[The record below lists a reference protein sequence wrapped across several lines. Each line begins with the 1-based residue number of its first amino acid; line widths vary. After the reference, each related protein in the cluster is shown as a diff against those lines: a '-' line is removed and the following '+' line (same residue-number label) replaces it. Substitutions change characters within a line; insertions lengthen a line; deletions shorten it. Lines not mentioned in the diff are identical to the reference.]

1 MTISDTWAREV
12 YKNDQ
17 GEGSNLT
24 FCGAL
29 EHCYGEIAYYWNAN
43 TKKKNESSY
52 ENIILPAMKSHND
65 KVISEYTKEDYENV
79 IDTIRGKGY
88 VNNGVTYFYAE
99 ASIKN
104 FEKLIY
110 YVVYY
115 AANRGLCDNVL
126 WGSRFDLEMPNEQE
140 KIVEKVRLKKSL
152 TPKQEKKLAAMLLED
167 VDVPGEWVAVL
178 LMLGLGTR
186 NAEACGL
193 NYGDIKVLEEYPE
206 DVVAWIYKTTIPDSS
221 TLQSSGKTWNCGRII
236 PVPDKIVDYLKRRK
250 QFLIDNLE
258 EMGIQDEV
266 NVDELPIVC
275 KGYLS
280 DYGNYKKRAS
290 AKDVTNAAREI
301 YKRIGMEAKQLAFV
315 EAELVE
321 NKLDDVVNEKDATAY
336 LLRRNYATHLQILG
350 LSIAEIQYLIGHDV
364 EDAYESRN
372 EFVDDERL
380 HKMAEKLKQR
390 PLLNVIYEEKNC
402 QEIILKPKEEVR
414 VVVKGNEPLDVL
426 SIKVEG
432 KGVGKVVDCTYTTE
446 AYDREYDRSIDVIG
460 QYHKRY
466 KCC

>member
-1 MTISDTWAREV
+1 MAISDNWAREV
-12 YKNDQ
+12 YKNEHQ
-17 GEGSNLT
+17 EGVNYT

-29 EHCYGEIAYYWNAN
+29 EHCYREISFYWKSVE
-43 TKKKNESSY
+43 TRKQHESSY
-52 ENIILPAMKSHND
+52 ENVILPAMENHND

-79 IDTIRGKGY
+79 IYNIRANGY
-88 VNNGVTYFYAE
+88 VKSGVTYFYAE
-99 ASIKN
+99 TSIKD
-104 FEKLIY
+104 FERLIY
-110 YVVYY
+110 DVVFY
-115 AANRGLCDNVL
+115 ASKRGLCENVL
-126 WGSRFDLEMPNEQE
+126 WGSRFEFTMPTEQE
-140 KIVEKVRLKKSL
+140 KIVEKVKLKKSM
-152 TPKQEKKLAAMLLED
+152 TPKQEKKLVKMLLDD

-193 NYGDIKVLEEYPE
+193 NYGDIKTLEEYPE

-236 PVPDKIVDYLKRRK
+236 PVPGKIVEYLKRRK
-250 QFLIDNLE
+250 QFLIENLE
-258 EMGIQDEV
+258 EMGILDEV

-290 AKDVTNAAREI
+290 AKDVTNAARHI
-301 YKRIGMEAKQLAFV
+301 YKEIGMESKQLAFV
-315 EAELVE
+315 EAELAE

-372 EFVDDERL
+372 DFVDDERL
-380 HKMAEKLKQR
+380 HEMAEKLRQR
-390 PLLNVIYEEKNC
+390 PLLNVIHGESVC
-402 QEIILKPKEEVR
+402 LEIMLNPKDEVR
-414 VVVKGNEPLDVL
+414 VVVKGNEPMDDLT
-426 SIKVEG
+426 IKVEG
-432 KGVGKVVDCTYTTE
+432 KCIGKNVIGTYTTE
-446 AYDREYDRSIDVIG
+446 SYDREYDRSIDVIR
-460 QYHKRY
+460 QYHRRY
-466 KCC
+466 R